1 MVSECVNLE
10 ILRYA
15 VDPAAAAAASNAA
28 CLNQESWDGKKPL
41 LSSHSSTIIIVQSHG
56 IQVLTNSGGVRG
68 CPFPKGQM
76 HNGEKRGKVLILGS
90 VFYDGPYSEYVPS
103 YTP

>member
-15 VDPAAAAAASNAA
+15 VDPAAAAALLHNAA

-68 CPFPKGQM
+68 CPLPKGQM
-76 HNGEKRGKVLILGS
+76 HNVEKRGQVLILGS
-90 VFYDGPYSEYVPS
+90 HTDLNVL
-103 YTP
+103 